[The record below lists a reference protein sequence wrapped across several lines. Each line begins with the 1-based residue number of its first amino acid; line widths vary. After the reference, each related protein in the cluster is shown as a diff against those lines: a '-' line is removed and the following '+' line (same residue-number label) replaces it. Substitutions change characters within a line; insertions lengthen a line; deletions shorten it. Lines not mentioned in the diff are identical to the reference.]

1 MDKMLSVKE
10 IANSLRI
17 SDRTVRNLIET
28 GEIKAYKVGN
38 QFRIKEEDFQSYLEK
53 INTNKGD
60 I

>member
-1 MDKMLSVKE
+1 MLSVKE

-28 GEIKAYKVGN
+28 GKIKAYKVGN
-38 QFRIKEEDFQSYLEK
+38 QFRIKEEDFKSYLEK

>member
-1 MDKMLSVKE
+1 MLSVKE

>member
-1 MDKMLSVKE
+1 MLSVKE

-53 INTNKGD
+53 INTNKGE